1 MATDPG
7 TTPARTAPPLR
18 NPFPGLRP
26 FEADETHL
34 FFGRD
39 GQSAQIV
46 ARLARQRFVAVVGTS
61 GSGKS
66 SLVRAGL
73 LPMLEGGFMAGA
85 GSFWRFAVMRPG
97 NHPIHHLA
105 AALADPAV
113 LGGEAIDAT
122 LRTPLIEAVLRRSG
136 LGLIDAFRQA
146 RLAPHENLLVVVDQ
160 FEELFRFQ
168 GLGQAT
174 GDSGAAAPAFD
185 EASAFVNLLIEAAR
199 AASLPIYIVLTMRSD
214 FLGDCARF
222 RDLAETLNDGQYLVP
237 RLTRDQRR
245 ATIEGPVA
253 VSGATIA
260 PRLTQRLLN
269 DAGDDPDALP
279 VQQHALMRTWDAWH
293 AAGALGPIDL
303 PHYLAVGGMAQALS
317 QHADQA
323 YAALAAHDGDQA
335 VAQQLF
341 RGLCERLAD
350 YRETRRP
357 TRLADLCEAA
367 GTDLTTMTR
376 VIDAFRR
383 DGRTFIVP
391 GWPTALTPD
400 TVIDLSHESLIR
412 QWSTLREWVQRE
424 SRSAALYLRLR
435 QTALLWPQQ
444 AALWRNPDLERAL
457 QWQRDEAPR
466 TAWARRYGSDDDFQ
480 RAMAFLQ
487 ASETAWR
494 EETDRA
500 AQAQREAAEEAME
513 RRTQQEREARLLAE
527 VQALKSRKQMLQ
539 AVVVLL
545 PALLAG
551 LVWAEY
557 NRRQVAAQAH
567 IAQLR
572 AAEAHAAGQLAA
584 EAAAQ
589 ALQEKAKAEQARDE
603 SVQLLE
609 RLTNSNRLKKAF
621 LTGDAATITQL
632 AATAPPDAA
641 LRFGASRMAMGWRT
655 PDGKPVYRFDLY
667 PTADSLNGVLKS
679 ASQISYYM
687 NNSTF
692 VTKLLSAGAG
702 NGFRATYNG
711 WGCLYTV
718 YVLIEYT
725 DPDQPPRLTQ
735 YDQCAVLEDVPR

>member
-1 MATDPG
+1 MATATDARPG
-7 TTPARTAPPLR
+7 NAAPPLR

-39 GQSAQIV
+39 GQSAEIV

-97 NHPIHHLA
+97 NDPIHQLA
-105 AALADPAV
+105 LALADPAV
-113 LGGEAIDAT
+113 LGGDAVDPA
-122 LRTPLIEAVLRRSG
+122 LRTPLVEAVLRRSA

-146 RLAPHENLLVVVDQ
+146 RLAPQENLLVVVDQ
-160 FEELFRFQ
+160 FEELFRFK
-168 GLGQAT
+168 GLGRPAAGAT
-174 GDSGAAAPAFD
+174 PAGDDG
-185 EASAFVNLLIEAAR
+185 SAFVNLLIEAAR
-199 AASLPIYIVLTMRSD
+199 AAALPIYIVLTMRSD

-222 RDLAETLNDGQYLVP
+222 RDLPETLNDGQYLVP
-237 RLTRDQRR
+237 RLNRDQRR
-245 ATIEGPVA
+245 ATIEGPIA

-269 DAGDDPDALP
+269 DAGEDPDALP
-279 VQQHALMRTWDAWH
+279 VQQHALMRTWDAWY
-293 AAGALGPIDL
+293 AAGAQGPIDL

-323 YAALAAHDGDQA
+323 YAALAAHEGDQA

-367 GTDLTTMTR
+367 GTDLATMTR

-400 TVIDLSHESLIR
+400 SVIDLSHESLIR
-412 QWSTLREWVQRE
+412 QWSTLRDWVQRE
-424 SRSAALYLRLR
+424 SRSAALYQRLR

-457 QWQRDEAPR
+457 QWQREEAPR
-466 TAWARRYGSDDDFQ
+466 AAWARRYGTVEDFE
-480 RAMAFLQ
+480 RAMEFLR
-487 ASETAWR
+487 ASEAAWR
-494 EETDRA
+494 DEAERA

-513 RRTQQEREARLLAE
+513 RRTQQEREARLQAE
-527 VQALKSRKQMLQ
+527 VRELQSRKRLLK
-539 AVVVLL
+539 AVLVLL

-557 NRRQVAAQAH
+557 NRRQVATQARIAQQRADEAQA
-567 IAQLR
+567 ARQ
-572 AAEAHAAGQLAA
+572 
-584 EAAAQ
+584 AAQ
-589 ALQEKAKAEQARDE
+589 QSAAVALVEKSKAERARDA
-603 SVQLLE
+603 SVRLLE

-621 LTGDAATITQL
+621 LSGNVASIQAL
-632 AATAPPDAA
+632 AATVQPDPA
-641 LRFGASRMAMGWRT
+641 LRFGASRTPLGWRT
-655 PDGKPVYRFDLY
+655 PDGKAVYRFDLY
-667 PTADSLNGVLKS
+667 PTAESLKGALKS

-687 NNSTF
+687 NNATF

-711 WGCLYTV
+711 WGCLYKV
-718 YVLIEYT
+718 YVLIEYA
-725 DPDQPPRLTQ
+725 DADQPPQLTH
-735 YDQCAVLEDVPR
+735 YDQCAVLEESR